1 MFILTYI
8 LKWIVQQKEEVSI
21 GKVHLNQ
28 SLKLPKGKKIKQ
40 TEKIPQNYQAKQHDS
55 FVFEQKPVE
64 IDVFN
69 DDKEKEVKERVK
81 KKRKKKGEEVAEKN
95 KPLKRQKK
103 NQQKNKT
110 RQNYGLS

>member
-40 TEKIPQNYQAKQHDS
+40 TEKNPQNYQAKQHDS
-55 FVFEQKPVE
+55 FVFEQKLVE

-81 KKRKKKGEEVAEKN
+81 KKERKKEKRS
-95 KPLKRQKK
+95 LKKI
-103 NQQKNKT
+103 
-110 RQNYGLS
+110 SP